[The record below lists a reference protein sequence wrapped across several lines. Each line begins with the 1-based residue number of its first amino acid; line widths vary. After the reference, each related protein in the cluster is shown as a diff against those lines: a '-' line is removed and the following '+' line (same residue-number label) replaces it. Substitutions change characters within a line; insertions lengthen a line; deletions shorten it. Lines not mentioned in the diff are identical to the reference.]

1 MPAEQTSTSIGP
13 SSAVAAATA
22 ASTSAETDDVARERQ
37 GSVEA
42 ATGSRSNVA
51 TFAPSAS
58 RRVAVAAP
66 IPLAAPVTSATR
78 PENR

>member
-22 ASTSAETDDVARERQ
+22 ASTSAETGDVAR
-37 GSVEA
+37 A
-42 ATGSRSNVA
+42 APGLRRDRAGARSNVA

-58 RRVAVAAP
+58 RRAAVAAP
-66 IPLAAPVTSATR
+66 MPLAAPVTSATR